1 MDQFERVKRDYPHID
16 ICEVTYESFCEDPAR
31 ELKRIAEHCEL
42 SWPKDYDR
50 VIRKQCVHSENEK
63 WQKDLT
69 LAQQEI
75 LEAVLGSYL
84 IKYGYEPCNTSQQP
98 RLSDAA
104 CMKHVSV

>member
-42 SWPKDYDR
+42 SWPKT
-50 VIRKQCVHSENEK
+50 IRKQYVHSENEK
-63 WQKDLT
+63 WKKDLT

-75 LEAVLGSYL
+75 LEDVLGYYL
-84 IKYGYEPCNTSQQP
+84 IKYGYEPCNTSQQR

-104 CMKHVSV
+104 CMKH